1 MPYYAVLNG
10 RTKGIFESWIECEN
24 SIKCFKNA
32 SYKRFNTESEA
43 ENFIKKSDNLF
54 SYLISNSS
62 DNPININNNN
72 NNNYYVYTDGSC
84 INNGKSNAKA
94 GIGIYFGDNDHR
106 NVSEKIIGKQTNN
119 IAEIT
124 AIIKVFS
131 IIKNDIDNDKN
142 ITIVSDSEY
151 SIRCATTYGEKCA
164 KDNWSKKIPNFHLVK
179 KVYEL
184 YKNVNNVKF
193 KHIKAH
199 TNKSD
204 IHSIGN
210 EHADRLANEANG
222 ITHCPYN
229 SNNTNISNNTNKIYL
244 NVSFLEK
251 NKVKTLGGLWDKNKK
266 KWYIQDNNPNKNRIL
281 SIFSIST

>member
-1 MPYYAVLNG
+1 MPYYAVVNG
-10 RTKGIFESWIECEN
+10 RIKGVLDSWTKCET

-43 ENFIKKSDNLF
+43 QDFINNSKKLF
-54 SYLISNSS
+54 SYLNSDS
-62 DNPININNNN
+62 SVSSIDTNS
-72 NNNYYVYTDGSC
+72 YYVYTDGSC
-84 INNGKSNAKA
+84 INNGKSDAKA
-94 GIGIYFGDNDHR
+94 GIGIYFGANDPR

-131 IIKNDIDNDKN
+131 IIKNDIDNGKN
-142 ITIVSDSEY
+142 ITIVTDSEY

-184 YKNVNNVKF
+184 YKDVKNVKF

-199 TNKSD
+199 TNNND

-210 EHADRLANEANG
+210 ERADRLANEANG

-229 SNNTNISNNTNKIYL
+229 SNNSNKIYL
-244 NVSFLEK
+244 DVPFLEK

-266 KWYIQDNNPNKNRIL
+266 KWYIKDNNNNKSRIL

>member
-1 MPYYAVLNG
+1 MPYYAVVNG
-10 RTKGIFESWIECEN
+10 RIKGVLDSWKKCET

-32 SYKRFNTESEA
+32 SYKRFNTETEA
-43 ENFIKKSDNLF
+43 QDFINNSKKLF
-54 SYLISNSS
+54 SYLNSDS
-62 DNPININNNN
+62 SVSSINKPINKSIDTNS
-72 NNNYYVYTDGSC
+72 YYVYTDGSC
-84 INNGKSNAKA
+84 INNGKPNAKA
-94 GIGIYFGDNDHR
+94 GIGIYFGDNDPR

-119 IAEIT
+119 IAELT

-131 IIKNDIDNDKN
+131 IIKNDINNGKN
-142 ITIVSDSEY
+142 ITIVTDSEY

-164 KDNWSKKIPNFHLVK
+164 KDNWSKKIPNFNLVK

-184 YKNVNNVKF
+184 YKDVNNVKF

-199 TNKSD
+199 TNNSD

-222 ITHCPYN
+222 ITYCPYN
-229 SNNTNISNNTNKIYL
+229 SKNSNNSNKIYL
-244 NVSFLEK
+244 DVPFLEK

-266 KWYIQDNNPNKNRIL
+266 KWYIKDNNNNKNRIL
-281 SIFSIST
+281 SIFSVSK